1 MYSLPK
7 LNQEKTKYM
16 NRLITS
22 NAIVSVV
29 KQLLKNNNPGPDCFT
44 GKSYQT
50 FREELTSIYSK
61 YPPKL
66 MKEHFPIHSTRLA
79 LAWYQNLQKLD
90 KYLSHTH
97 THTHIHTH
105 KYWSIS
111 LMNIDAKILN
121 KILANQI
128 QVEFSPGMQDCFNIH

>member
-1 MYSLPK
+1 MNKFLKMYSLPK

-29 KQLLKNNNPGPDCFT
+29 KQLLKNNNPGPDCLT

-66 MKEHFPIHSTRLA
+66 MKEHFPIHSTRLE
-79 LAWYQNLQKLD
+79 LA
-90 KYLSHTH
+90 
-97 THTHIHTH
+97 
-105 KYWSIS
+105 
-111 LMNIDAKILN
+111 
-121 KILANQI
+121 
-128 QVEFSPGMQDCFNIH
+128 

>member
-1 MYSLPK
+1 MNKFLKMYSLPK

-79 LAWYQNLQKLD
+79 LA
-90 KYLSHTH
+90 
-97 THTHIHTH
+97 
-105 KYWSIS
+105 
-111 LMNIDAKILN
+111 
-121 KILANQI
+121 
-128 QVEFSPGMQDCFNIH
+128 